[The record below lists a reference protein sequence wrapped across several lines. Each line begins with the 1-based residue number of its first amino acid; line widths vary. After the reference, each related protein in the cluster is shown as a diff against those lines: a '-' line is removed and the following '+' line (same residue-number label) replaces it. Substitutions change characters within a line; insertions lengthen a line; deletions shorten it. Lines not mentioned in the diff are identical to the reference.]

1 MVIHPIFDTSSVIK
15 YRTEIKKYF
24 ETLYF
29 PSMVFFELVATSI
42 NRDEL
47 KLYSDWRRDLNAE
60 KRILSPTEND
70 IWETAKAIRRLYV
83 NKSTANETHNPANGR
98 AHRPTFH
105 QTKRFFHRY
114 RRHWRF
120 SDNQTRNDRF
130 AGDFSGWIFR
140 LMSLFIFKKNP
151 FSSATGQRDFEKV

>member
-42 NRDEL
+42 SQDEL

-83 NKSTANETHNPANGR
+83 NKTAP
-98 AHRPTFH
+98 
-105 QTKRFFHRY
+105 QTKLITLRTDALIARLSIKQKDSFIVTDDIDDFLIIKREMKDLRVISADDFF
-114 RRHWRF
+114 
-120 SDNQTRNDRF
+120 T
-130 AGDFSGWIFR
+130 
-140 LMSLFIFKKNP
+140 
-151 FSSATGQRDFEKV
+151 

>member
-1 MVIHPIFDTSSVIK
+1 MVIHPIFDPSSVIK

-42 NRDEL
+42 NQDEL

-70 IWETAKAIRRLYV
+70 IWETAKAIRRLYI
-83 NKSTANETHNPANGR
+83 NQTAP
-98 AHRPTFH
+98 
-105 QTKRFFHRY
+105 QTKLITLRTDALIARLSIKQKDSFIVIDDVDDFLIIKREMKDLRVISAYEFF
-114 RRHWRF
+114 
-120 SDNQTRNDRF
+120 
-130 AGDFSGWIFR
+130 A
-140 LMSLFIFKKNP
+140 
-151 FSSATGQRDFEKV
+151 

>member
-42 NRDEL
+42 SQDEL

-83 NKSTANETHNPANGR
+83 NKTAP
-98 AHRPTFH
+98 
-105 QTKRFFHRY
+105 QTKLITLRTDALIARLSIKQKDSFIVTDDADDFLIIKREMKDLRVISADKFF
-114 RRHWRF
+114 
-120 SDNQTRNDRF
+120 
-130 AGDFSGWIFR
+130 A
-140 LMSLFIFKKNP
+140 
-151 FSSATGQRDFEKV
+151 

>member
-24 ETLYF
+24 ETLCF

-42 NRDEL
+42 SQNEL

-70 IWETAKAIRRLYV
+70 IWETAKAIRRLYI
-83 NKSTANETHNPANGR
+83 NKTAP
-98 AHRPTFH
+98 
-105 QTKRFFHRY
+105 QTKLITLRTDALIARLSVKQKDSFIVTDDTDDFLIIKREMKDLRVISADDFF
-114 RRHWRF
+114 
-120 SDNQTRNDRF
+120 
-130 AGDFSGWIFR
+130 A
-140 LMSLFIFKKNP
+140 
-151 FSSATGQRDFEKV
+151 

>member
-1 MVIHPIFDTSSVIK
+1 MVIRPIFDTSSVIK

-42 NRDEL
+42 NQDEL

-70 IWETAKAIRRLYV
+70 IWETAKAIRRLYI
-83 NKSTANETHNPANGR
+83 NKTAP
-98 AHRPTFH
+98 
-105 QTKRFFHRY
+105 QTKLITLRTDALIARLSIKQKDSFIVTDDIDDFLIIKREMKDLRVISADEFF
-114 RRHWRF
+114 
-120 SDNQTRNDRF
+120 
-130 AGDFSGWIFR
+130 A
-140 LMSLFIFKKNP
+140 
-151 FSSATGQRDFEKV
+151 